1 MDLPDG
7 VLKLVLQHV
16 LVKDRLG
23 SCCLVSRRMHAAA
36 VAATETLSFQGPPQH
51 AASAS
56 VWLSSC
62 GQQLTKLYFGVWGPP
77 RELVCPYL
85 LELELFGCHVQLGAA
100 DGHAGITQSCT
111 KLTRLVLYGQVTDMP
126 QGGIVDCGLS
136 RLVHLQY
143 LDLVPTNYGATR
155 CVGLSAFVLPCLQHL
170 TFLKVIHLSIENVAQ
185 LVGLTSLQELHL
197 SARQEG
203 ILSEE
208 PAVGLSS
215 IPGLV
220 LPASLTKLVLSSP
233 VEAGILSAAPAG
245 LQDLQVGCT
254 VEGPPAGPDS
264 FLSCMARLQSLTR
277 LSIEPVS
284 LALPPPG
291 PAYSAL
297 TASSSLVQL
306 DLSDIELPTGVWS
319 YVFPASCKLLHLT
332 SLLFGAWHD
341 NIDDAIV
348 SHPRWSAANLVS
360 LVSRCPSL
368 RCAENLFLQPGLHVS
383 ELHKL
388 TALTRVGLYYSSDSE
403 DSCSE
408 FIKGLAVISQLHSL
422 DMETQRPQLFQVP
435 MASLLPLTSL
445 TTLTHFQSSWGTM
458 NPTVSLHT
466 TGGYLPQV
474 STQFRALLW

>member
-1 MDLPDG
+1 
-7 VLKLVLQHV
+7 
-16 LVKDRLG
+16 
-23 SCCLVSRRMHAAA
+23 
-36 VAATETLSFQGPPQH
+36 
-51 AASAS
+51 
-56 VWLSSC
+56 
-62 GQQLTKLYFGVWGPP
+62 
-77 RELVCPYL
+77 
-85 LELELFGCHVQLGAA
+85 
-100 DGHAGITQSCT
+100 
-111 KLTRLVLYGQVTDMP
+111 
-126 QGGIVDCGLS
+126 
-136 RLVHLQY
+136 
-143 LDLVPTNYGATR
+143 
-155 CVGLSAFVLPCLQHL
+155 
-170 TFLKVIHLSIENVAQ
+170 VIHLSIENVAQ

-203 ILSEE
+203 IPSEE

-254 VEGPPAGPDS
+254 VEGPPAGPGS

-284 LALPPPG
+284 LAWPPPG

-297 TASSSLVQL
+297 TASSSLVEL

-348 SHPRWSAANLVS
+348 SLPRWSAADFVS
-360 LVSRCPSL
+360 LVSCCPSL

-422 DMETQRPQLFQVP
+422 DMETQRPQFFQVP

-466 TGGYLPQV
+466 TGGYFPQV